1 MMLRLIQDAQQAN
14 PQDAGQTTAY
24 DSVWTQQTEVAQS
37 AFESTFLAQDKIYVV
52 LVVVLLI
59 WAGITLF
66 LYRTDRKL
74 SRLERSVA
82 EDIHGSGSSE

>member
-1 MMLRLIQDAQQAN
+1 MVRDGNQNCLEPD
-14 PQDAGQTTAY
+14 
-24 DSVWTQQTEVAQS
+24 VAQS

-59 WAGITLF
+59 WAGITFF

-74 SRLERSVA
+74 SKLERTVS
-82 EDIHGSGSSE
+82 EDIHGSGGAD